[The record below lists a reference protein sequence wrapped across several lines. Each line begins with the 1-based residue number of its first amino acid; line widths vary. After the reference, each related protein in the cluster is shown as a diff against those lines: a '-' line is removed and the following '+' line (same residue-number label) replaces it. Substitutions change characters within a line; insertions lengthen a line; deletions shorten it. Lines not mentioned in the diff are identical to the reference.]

1 MAKAK
6 FDDDLEKI
14 MNEVE
19 DFDIEENGEEAT
31 NDIDVDDLLK
41 DMIGQQP
48 VEHRASMID
57 YGDPLNILEPVY
69 PKKEEKPQLDNT
81 RHPLKELEE
90 HETDIS
96 SKIGGQAN
104 LDRQFLVTNYEKNN
118 DKKYPNVTYEV
129 FDKISSY
136 CFPEENNAISEFDSA
151 YWGVPKCTAVSV
163 VNKAIE

>member
-19 DFDIEENGEEAT
+19 DFEIDEVGDEAT

-41 DMIGQQP
+41 DMMDAPVEQQP
-48 VEHRASMID
+48 VPIVD

-104 LDRQFLVTNYEKNN
+104 LDRQFLVTNYEKNL

-129 FDKISSY
+129 LDSISSY

-151 YWGVPKCTAVSV
+151 YWGVPKCITVSIV
-163 VNKAIE
+163 RK